1 MLSLWSHP
9 GYIIRF
15 AHGHSRSAR
24 FRRGADQAFYFPK
37 ERVWHVRTPLPG
49 LKSRLKLCVAAA
61 AGLATVAGMAT
72 YAGTAGAAPQP
83 SITQVE
89 ARVNQLNSQFD
100 QANQQ
105 YDQAAQQSQKARALL
120 TAANKKVAANEAQFK
135 KLQGAVAAIAAE
147 SYENSNETSIA
158 GLLTSNNPD
167 TVLSGASLLQEISQG
182 RNQQLSAFLVA
193 ARQLKNSQQQAQR
206 TKDALAAVE
215 KQKLS
220 QKNKASKS
228 LSDEKA
234 VYANLTSEQQATV
247 HSHSVGASGAS
258 TTPTTTVSSSTNGGQ
273 AADFALSKLGCP
285 YVYGGT
291 GPCDSGYDCSGL
303 AQAAWAAAGVSIP
316 RTTYEDWDSLPHVSM
331 SSLEPG
337 DLILYDGEGHVAMYV
352 GGGNIVDAPHTGADV
367 EEIPMSED
375 WYAQNEDGAVRP

>member
-1 MLSLWSHP
+1 M
-9 GYIIRF
+9 
-15 AHGHSRSAR
+15 
-24 FRRGADQAFYFPK
+24 
-37 ERVWHVRTPLPG
+37 RTPLPG

-247 HSHSVGASGAS
+247 QSHSVGGSGGS

>member
-9 GYIIRF
+9 GYTARF
-15 AHGHSRSAR
+15 APW
-24 FRRGADQAFYFPK
+24 AFTVGKTPPGSGPSFFPK

-49 LKSRLKLCVAAA
+49 LKTRLKICVAAT
-61 AGLATVAGMAT
+61 AGLATVAGLAT
-72 YAGTAGAAPQP
+72 YAGTAGAAPEP

-105 YDQAAQQSQKARALL
+105 YDQAAQQSQQARAKLA
-120 TAANKKVAANEAQFK
+120 TANKQVAAAQVQFK
-135 KLQGAVAAIAAE
+135 KLQGAVAAIAAA
-147 SYENSNETSIA
+147 SYENSNMTSIA
-158 GLLTSNNPD
+158 GLLSSNNPD
-167 TVLSGASLLQEISQG
+167 TVLNSASLLQEISQG
-182 RNQQLSAFLVA
+182 RNQQLNAFLVA
-193 ARQLKNSQQQAQR
+193 ARQLKDSQQTAQR

-215 KQKLS
+215 KQKLT

-234 VYANLTSEQQATV
+234 VYANLTASQQQTV
-247 HSHSVGASGAS
+247 QANSVGGSGGS
-258 TTPTTTVSSSTNGGQ
+258 TTPTTSVSDSTRGGQ
-273 AADFALSKLGCP
+273 AANFALSKLGCI
-285 YVYGGT
+285 YTYGGT
-291 GPCDSGYDCSGL
+291 GPCSSGYDCSGL

-316 RTTYEDWDSLPHVSM
+316 RTTYDDWSSLPHVSL
-331 SSLEPG
+331 SSLEVG

-352 GGGNIVDAPHTGADV
+352 GDGKIVDAPHTGAVV
-367 EEIPMSED
+367 EEISMNED